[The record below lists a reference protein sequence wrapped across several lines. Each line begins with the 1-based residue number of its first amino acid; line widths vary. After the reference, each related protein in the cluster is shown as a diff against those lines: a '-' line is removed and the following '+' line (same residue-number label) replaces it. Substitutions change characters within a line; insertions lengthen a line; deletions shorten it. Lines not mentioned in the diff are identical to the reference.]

1 MTIEARY
8 ALAHGLLILVVVLT
22 GLGWAPQTGAAAP
35 VSTQALP
42 RVRSSHP
49 YIRAM
54 IAEAQVRS
62 ATFRRL
68 VSAIEATDGIV
79 YVEEGACGHGVRAC
93 MPPVVTAVTDFRIL
107 RVVVDPR
114 QQDWEVMSSIGHELQ
129 HALEVLNDRT
139 LRTNTAMMFVFSQA
153 HAITSDAFETR
164 DALDV
169 GDAVRNEIAAFARH
183 DSSKGVARPHEGT
196 QPDSSR

>member
-1 MTIEARY
+1 MTIEARH
-8 ALAHGLLILVVVLT
+8 ALAHGLLILIVVLT
-22 GLGWAPQTGAAAP
+22 GLGWAPQIGGAAP

-42 RVRSSHP
+42 RGRSKHP

-54 IAEAQVRS
+54 ISEAQVRS

-68 VSAIEATDGIV
+68 VGAIEATDGIV

-114 QQDWEVMSSIGHELQ
+114 QQDWEVISSIGHELQ

-139 LRTNTAMMFVFSQA
+139 LRTNTALMFVISQA
-153 HAITSDAFETR
+153 HAITGAAFETR

-169 GDAVRNEIAAFARH
+169 GDAVLNEIAAFARH
-183 DSSKGVARPHEGT
+183 DS
-196 QPDSSR
+196 